1 MKFKT
6 LSTIGLTVLSVS
18 TFTHVMRDSN
28 PPKRV
33 EVEQEIQVSNKSV
46 EPVQEAIEQPQI
58 KSEQEE
64 VKELYFNSND
74 VTELSNMTVE
84 QVQEVLEGTSLYP
97 LASDYIE
104 LEKIYG
110 INALF
115 IVSLT
120 IEESGWGT
128 SRITHDNNNI
138 SGQRI
143 NGVYRKFKSKYAC
156 LKETYR
162 LISEEYVNEEGKYY
176 VGSSNIYDINATY
189 CPDTEKDS
197 WANNI
202 IEISKNIQ
210 NKVM

>member
-18 TFTHVMRDSN
+18 TLS
-28 PPKRV
+28 PIV
-33 EVEQEIQVSNKSV
+33 EDLTPTKSV
-46 EPVQEAIEQPQI
+46 VIQQEVQVPTEPKVKAIEQSQI
-58 KSEQEE
+58 EPEQE
-64 VKELYFNSND
+64 VKELHFNIDN
-74 VTELSNMTVE
+74 VTEASNMTVD
-84 QVQEVLEGTSLYP
+84 QIQEVLKGTALYP

-104 LEKIYG
+104 LEQVYG

-115 IVSLT
+115 VLSLT

-143 NGVYRKFKSKYAC
+143 NGVYRTFKSKYMC

-162 LISEEYVNEEGKYY
+162 LLSEEYVNEEGKYY

-202 IEISKNIQ
+202 IEISKNIR
-210 NKVM
+210 NKVS

>member
-18 TFTHVMRDSN
+18 TLTHVMRDSN

-46 EPVQEAIEQPQI
+46 EPVQEAIEQTQI
-58 KSEQEE
+58 ESEQEE

-84 QVQEVLEGTSLYP
+84 QVQEVLKGTSLYP

-104 LEKIYG
+104 LEKRYG

-143 NGVYRKFKSKYAC
+143 NGVYRKFKSKYDC

>member
-18 TFTHVMRDSN
+18 TLTHVMRDSN

-46 EPVQEAIEQPQI
+46 EPVQEAIEQTQI
-58 KSEQEE
+58 ESEQEE

-84 QVQEVLEGTSLYP
+84 QVQEVLKGTSLYP

-104 LEKIYG
+104 LEKRYG

-143 NGVYRKFKSKYAC
+143 NGVYRKFKSKYDC

-210 NKVM
+210 DKVM